1 MSHNPWWLLALAPD
15 LGIAG
20 IRRLLAHF
28 GDAGAVVAGS
38 RAELMAAG
46 ISHKAA
52 CAIHNPDQKAL
63 AVLEAWLA
71 EANHHLVPWSA
82 DEYPSLL
89 KEIARPPVVLFV
101 CGSVDALS
109 LPQLAIV
116 GSRKATH
123 GGNDNAR
130 NFAHYLALHGFCITS
145 GLALGIDAAAHHG
158 ALAAKGKTIAV
169 CGTGLDQIY
178 PERHQELA
186 ALICE
191 TGALVSE
198 FPLGTPPRSE
208 NFPQRNRIISGLSVG
223 TLVVEAGLRSGALIT
238 ARSAG
243 EQGREVFAIPGSI
256 HNPLSKGCHRLIRQ
270 GAKLVETARD
280 IGEELSGLLGEMRQ
294 HTLFEP
300 SAAVAEPSPDPQ
312 YELLLEAMGWDPV
325 SADLLVERTQLTADQ
340 VSSMLL
346 ILELDG
352 RIKPLSSGRYQQREE
367 RHPI

>member
-1 MSHNPWWLLALAPD
+1 MLAPD
-15 LGIAG
+15 LGIVG
-20 IRRLLAHF
+20 IRQLLERF
-28 GDAGAVVAGS
+28 EDAGTVVASS
-38 RAELMAAG
+38 RAELVAAG
-46 ISHKAA
+46 ISPESAH
-52 CAIHNPDQKAL
+52 AIHNPDQDAL
-63 AVLEAWLA
+63 VALETWLA
-71 EANHHLVPWSA
+71 HADHHLVPWSSDA
-82 DEYPSLL
+82 YPSLL
-89 KEIARPPVVLFV
+89 KEIARPPVALFV
-101 CGSVDALS
+101 SGSVDTLS

-116 GSRKATH
+116 GSRKATP

-130 NFAHYLALHGFCITS
+130 NFARYLASHGFCITS

-169 CGTGLDQIY
+169 CGSGLDRIY
-178 PERHQELA
+178 PAYHQELA
-186 ALICE
+186 TLIGK

-198 FPLGTPPRSE
+198 FPPGTPPRGAH
-208 NFPQRNRIISGLSVG
+208 FPQRNRIISGLSVG

-238 ARSAG
+238 ARNAG

-270 GAKLVETARD
+270 GAKLVETAQD

-294 HTLFEP
+294 HVEFEA
-300 SAAVAEPSPDPQ
+300 SAAVVEASPDPQ

-352 RIKPLSSGRYQQREE
+352 RIKPLSSGHYQQRE
-367 RHPI
+367 